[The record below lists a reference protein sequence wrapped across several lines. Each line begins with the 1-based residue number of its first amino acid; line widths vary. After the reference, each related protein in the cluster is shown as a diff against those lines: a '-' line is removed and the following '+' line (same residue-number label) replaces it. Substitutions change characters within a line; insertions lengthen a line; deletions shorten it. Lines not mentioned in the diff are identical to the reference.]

1 MPPGRSTMHSFEIPG
16 EPVPKGRARVTRSG
30 FAYTPKRTKEWEVAV
45 FAAAKQAR
53 IPKLSGDVAVVVEFY
68 RKSRRRADLD
78 NLMKGV
84 MDALNRV
91 AWDDDSQVVKLM
103 ATKLVV
109 EENPHTVVVVSEMA
123 DNPDKAGPE

>member
-1 MPPGRSTMHSFEIPG
+1 M
-16 EPVPKGRARVTRSG
+16 
-30 FAYTPKRTKEWEVAV
+30 

-53 IPKLSGDVAVVVEFY
+53 IPKLSGELTVIVEFY

-78 NLMKGV
+78 NLIKGV

-103 ATKLVV
+103 ATKLAV